1 MFTKK
6 GRCGIISYVYLKL
19 GSELQ
24 LSKKIYIET
33 YGCQQ
38 NVSDS
43 EKLSGMAIEM
53 GYEPCECK
61 EEADLIVYNT
71 CAVRE
76 NAELKVYGNIG
87 ALKALKR
94 KNENLIIAVCGCMM
108 QEAGVA
114 EKIKKSYRHVDIVFG
129 THALHRFKE
138 LVRQAEESRDFIA
151 DVENIDGEIREGL
164 PIERADGVCASV
176 SIMYGCN
183 NFCTYCI
190 VPYVRGRERSRKKED
205 ILGEIEDAVSKGYKE
220 IMLLGQNVNSY
231 GKGTNVTFAQ
241 LLDDAAQIDGVE
253 RIRFMT
259 SHPKDISE
267 ELLKVMGRRKNICKQ
282 LHLPVQCGNNRVLKA
297 MNRGYTREKYLAL
310 VEKAREYMPE
320 ITISTD
326 IIVGFPGETT
336 EEFEDTLDLLERV
349 RYDTVFSF
357 IYSKRRGT
365 PAAVMADVIS
375 EEEKKNNF
383 NRLLDVQ
390 NRICAEINGAYLGKV
405 LPVLV
410 EGVSKT
416 DPNALTGRTDGGK
429 LVHFAGDKSLT
440 GKIVNIKITE
450 PKTWSLMGELYE

>member
-1 MFTKK
+1 MN
-6 GRCGIISYVYLKL
+6 
-19 GSELQ
+19 
-24 LSKKIYIET
+24 KKIYIET

-43 EKLSGMAIEM
+43 EKISGMALEM

-87 ALKALKR
+87 ALKSLKK

-114 EKIKKSYRHVDIVFG
+114 DKIKKSYQHVDIVFG

-138 LVRQAEESRDFIA
+138 LVRKAEEKHDFIV
-151 DVENIDGEIREGL
+151 DVENIDGEIHEGL

-190 VPYVRGRERSRKKED
+190 VPYVRGRERSREKED
-205 ILGEIEDAVSKGYKE
+205 ILAEVKDAVNHGYKE

-231 GKGTNVTFAQ
+231 GKGSDVTFAQ
-241 LLDDAAQIDGVE
+241 LLDEVAEIEGVE

-267 ELLKVMGRRKNICKQ
+267 ELLKVMSRHNNICKQ
-282 LHLPVQCGNNRVLKA
+282 LHLPVQCGNNRVLKS
-297 MNRGYTREKYLAL
+297 MNRGYTREKYFEL
-310 VEKAREYMPE
+310 VDKARAYMPE

-336 EEFEDTLDLLERV
+336 EEFEDTIDLLERV

-365 PAAVMADVIS
+365 PAASMPDVIS
-375 EEEKKNNF
+375 DEEKKNNF
-383 NRLLDVQ
+383 NRLLEVQ
-390 NRICAEINGAYLGKV
+390 NRICAEINGTYLNRV
-405 LPVLV
+405 LSVLV

-416 DPNALTGRTDGGK
+416 DTNTLTGRTDGGK
-429 LVHFAGDKSLT
+429 LVHFVGDKSLI

>member
-1 MFTKK
+1 M
-6 GRCGIISYVYLKL
+6 
-19 GSELQ
+19 
-24 LSKKIYIET
+24 SKKIYIET

-43 EKLSGMAIEM
+43 EKLAGMAQEM
-53 GYEPCECK
+53 GYSLCFDK
-61 EEADLIVYNT
+61 DNADLIVYNT

-76 NAELKVYGNIG
+76 NAELKVYGNLG
-87 ALKALKR
+87 ALKALKNKKR
-94 KNENLIIAVCGCMM
+94 ELIIAVCGCMM
-108 QEAGVA
+108 QEPSVA
-114 EKIKKSYRHVDIVFG
+114 DRIKKVYKHVDIVFG

-138 LVRQAEESRDFIA
+138 LVRAAEDEHDFIV
-151 DVENIDGEIREGL
+151 DVDNIDGEIHEGL
-164 PIERADGVCASV
+164 PIKRNEGVCASV

-190 VPYVRGRERSRKKED
+190 VPYVRGRERSRDKSD
-205 ILGEIEDAVSKGYKE
+205 ILAEVRSAVSQGYKE

-231 GKGTNVTFAQ
+231 GKGSDVSFAK
-241 LLDDAAQIDGVE
+241 LLDEVAEIEGVE

-267 ELLKVMGRRKNICKQ
+267 ELLQVMSAHKNICKQ

-297 MNRGYTREKYLAL
+297 MNRGYTREKYFSLID
-310 VEKAREYMPE
+310 KAREYMPG

-336 EEFEDTLDLLERV
+336 EEFEDTIDLLEKV

-357 IYSKRRGT
+357 IYSKRTGT
-365 PAAVMADVIS
+365 PAAKMEDVIS

-383 NRLLDVQ
+383 NRLLEVQ
-390 NRICAEINGAYLGKV
+390 NRICAEINSTYKDRV
-405 LPVLV
+405 EPVLV

-416 DPNALTGRTDGGK
+416 DPNTLTGRTDGGK
-429 LVHFAGDKSLT
+429 LVHFKGDKSLI

-450 PKTWSLMGELYE
+450 PKTWSLMGEIDE